1 MKIRCASLSLTFV
14 LALGALSA
22 SAAEWGTIK
31 GKFVYDGPPPVP
43 QKVQVTK
50 DIEVCALHHPIDESL
65 LVSEEGGLANV
76 AVFIRVPRGE
86 QLAVHP
92 DYAESAEEPVVLD
105 NKHCRFEPH
114 IGLVRTGQPL
124 LLKNSDPVGH
134 NTNVQFISS
143 QSFNMLIPANGSV
156 EQQIAR
162 AEAFPGKVACNIHP
176 WMTGYLFVRDDPYLA
191 ISDKDGSFELK
202 NVPAGE
208 HEFQLWQEKVG
219 FLAQVTI
226 GEDPTDPAARG
237 RIKVTVES
245 EELDLGEIKV
255 SPDQFKDK

>member
-1 MKIRCASLSLTFV
+1 MKIRCASLALTLV
-14 LALGALSA
+14 LALGDLSA

-31 GKFVYDGPPPVP
+31 GRFVYDGPPPTP
-43 QKVQVTK
+43 EKIEVTK
-50 DIEVCALHHPIDESL
+50 DVEVCSLHPLIDESL

-86 QLAVHP
+86 KLEVHP
-92 DYAESAEEPVVLD
+92 DYAEAAEKPLVLD
-105 NKHCRFEPH
+105 NMHCRFEPH
-114 IGLVRTGQPL
+114 VALLRTGQPL

-134 NTNVQFISS
+134 NTNVQFISG

-156 EQQIAR
+156 EQQVAR

-191 ISDKDGSFELK
+191 ISDKDGKFELK

-208 HEFQLWQEKVG
+208 HEFQLWQEKAG
-219 FLAQVTI
+219 YLGQVTI
-226 GEDPTDPAARG
+226 GGDPTDPAARG
-237 RIKVTVES
+237 RITLEVKA

-255 SPDQFKDK
+255 SPDQFKDR